1 MNKEKG
7 KSVVR
12 WGAYYRSTQ
21 GGGPVRWRRTPSVD
35 VDRPP
40 ACDEERDEQ
49 VGWLAAGAAA
59 GGRRPP
65 ARGSGGGQASS
76 TERRARTA
84 GQGEA
89 GGDGGSTAVDLG
101 GTTTDARYQND

>member
-1 MNKEKG
+1 
-7 KSVVR
+7 
-12 WGAYYRSTQ
+12 
-21 GGGPVRWRRTPSVD
+21 VD

-84 GQGEA
+84 GRGEA

-101 GTTTDARYQND
+101 GINDDRRAVPKRLSRGHFTPGVLL